1 MNTNRK
7 ALFRTIIYDIIS
19 GGWYFSR
26 RGSNVFRQTD
36 PQAGLSSQNQT
47 ILATAADRGIGF
59 HWSDLEHTARNYN
72 RIRTAKNSAKCKN
85 HLENIF

>member
-36 PQAGLSSQNQT
+36 PQAGLHLKIKQFSPQPPTAELDFTGLIWNIPLEIT
-47 ILATAADRGIGF
+47 IEFGQLKIR
-59 HWSDLEHTARNYN
+59 RN
-72 RIRTAKNSAKCKN
+72 AK
-85 HLENIF
+85 IT